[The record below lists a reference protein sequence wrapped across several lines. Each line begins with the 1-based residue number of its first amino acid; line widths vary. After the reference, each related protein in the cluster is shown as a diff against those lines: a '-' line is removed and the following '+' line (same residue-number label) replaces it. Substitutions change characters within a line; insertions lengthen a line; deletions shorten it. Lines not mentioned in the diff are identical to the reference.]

1 MPDKQTNTQPS
12 YSNGVP
18 HLDALVF
25 QYGSLADA
33 VEHLHRD
40 GLTPAEVAEALTV
53 IAPPVEMSQTMSE
66 IDAMGDPD
74 AEEHAYMA
82 IALLHAGIASD
93 PGGELERLA
102 TRDDVLLRDIS
113 RERESLASREEIAG
127 KGRDEILKDIQ
138 GMQVLR
144 NDLWR
149 QAKLTMERQVL
160 TELSQRGTVA
170 PDHFVEEARKA
181 AGSIPGIAPERQP
194 LRTRLS
200 LDLKMEEVSQ
210 QNRTPTLL
218 NQPEPN
224 TGSEPRKS
232 TRTR

>member
-12 YSNGVP
+12 YSNGIP

-40 GLTPAEVAEALTV
+40 GMTPAEVADALTAV
-53 IAPPVEMSQTMSE
+53 APPVEMSQTMSE
-66 IDAMGDPD
+66 IDSMDDPD
-74 AEEHAYMA
+74 AEEHAYVA

-93 PGGELERLA
+93 PGGQLERLA
-102 TRDDVLLRDIS
+102 TRDDVLLRDIA
-113 RERESLASREEIAG
+113 RARESLANGDAITEQGRE
-127 KGRDEILKDIQ
+127 EILKDIQ

-149 QAKLTMERQVL
+149 QAKVTMERQVL
-160 TELSQRGTVA
+160 VELSQRGTVE

-181 AGSIPGIAPERQP
+181 TGPISGVAPEHQP
-194 LRTRLS
+194 LRSRIS
-200 LDLKMEEVSQ
+200 LDLKMEEASQ
-210 QNRTPTLL
+210 QSRTPTLL
-218 NQPEPN
+218 NQPELDG
-224 TGSEPRKS
+224 GSETRKS